1 MWAAVRL
8 YFTFLLW
15 KPPDGSILPWRR
27 MLGAVVLLCFSIPD
41 STQESGCQQ
50 GEATGDK
57 VAGSFYIALDFLEL
71 TMHTRL
77 SLKLM
82 ENFLLLLG
90 LMACTTP
97 TATRQEKANHKAW
110 NRHHLT
116 VMERLLP
123 AFQNPEGRAESH
135 CPHHEVTSGT
145 AEHHTTDLQITHRTE
160 ATIS

>member
-1 MWAAVRL
+1 MD
-8 YFTFLLW
+8 T
-15 KPPDGSILPWRR
+15 DSWRC
-27 MLGAVVLLCFSIPD
+27 AF
-41 STQESGCQQ
+41 
-50 GEATGDK
+50 
-57 VAGSFYIALDFLEL
+57 
-71 TMHTRL
+71 L
-77 SLKLM
+77 SLY
-82 ENFLLLLG
+82 LLHV
-90 LMACTTP
+90 P
-97 TATRQEKANHKAW
+97 EVATRQEKANHKAW